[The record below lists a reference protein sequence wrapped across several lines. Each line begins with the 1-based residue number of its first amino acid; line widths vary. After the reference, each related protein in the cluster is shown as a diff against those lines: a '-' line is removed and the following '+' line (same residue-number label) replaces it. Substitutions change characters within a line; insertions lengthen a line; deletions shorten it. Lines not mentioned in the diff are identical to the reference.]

1 MRTHNI
7 CFYIRNFFCLNTPLS
22 RAMINVLLI
31 SFRKF
36 FFFFFFFPFFFSF
49 FSFFFFFFFC
59 LALYTEEVFA
69 SICHDLIQN

>member
-7 CFYIRNFFCLNTPLS
+7 CFYVRNFFCLNTPLS

-36 FFFFFFFPFFFSF
+36 FFFFSVFFFLFFR
-49 FSFFFFFFFC
+49 FFFFFFF
-59 LALYTEEVFA
+59 FA
-69 SICHDLIQN
+69 WHFTQKKYLQAFVMI